1 MDPKDLHLV
10 VTEDGSHTLY
20 IPSIEE
26 TYHSRSGAIQESKH
40 VFIKHGLEYFI
51 DQTDIKKIR
60 ILEVGFG
67 TGLNVLLT
75 KKEMRKFPGIRVR
88 YLAVEPNPLP
98 AKIINRLNY
107 CKLLKEDKDIWAKIH
122 FSKWNSGIAIDNN
135 FLLLKQKVS
144 LEDILKFSKINIVY
158 FDAFAPGKQPDVWK
172 YEELSKI
179 YDGLEENGVL
189 VTFCAQGEF
198 KRNLV
203 KLGFRIEV
211 LPGPPGK
218 YQMIRATKINLI

>member
-1 MDPKDLHLV
+1 MDPKDLRLV
-10 VTEDGSHTLY
+10 ITEDGSHTLY
-20 IPSIEE
+20 VPSIEE
-26 TYHSRSGAIQESKH
+26 TYHSKFGAIQESMH

-75 KKEMRKFPGIRVR
+75 EREMRKFPEIQVF
-88 YLAVEPNPLP
+88 YLAIEPNPLP
-98 AKIINRLNY
+98 TKIINQLNY
-107 CKLLKEDKDIWAKIH
+107 CMLLKEDKDLWEKIH
-122 FSKWNSGIAIDNN
+122 SEKWDSEIAINKN
-135 FLLLKQKVS
+135 FFLLKQRVS
-144 LEDILKFSKINIVY
+144 LEDIFKISKINIVY

-172 YEELSKI
+172 YKELSKI
-179 YDGLEENGVL
+179 YDGLEENGLL

-218 YQMIRATKINLI
+218 HQMIRAAKIA

>member
-1 MDPKDLHLV
+1 MDQKDLQLV
-10 VTEDGSHTLY
+10 ITEDGSHTLY
-20 IPSIEE
+20 VPSIEE
-26 TYHSRSGAIQESKH
+26 TYHSKFGAIQESMY

-51 DQTDIKKIR
+51 DQTDIKEIR

-75 KKEMRKFPGIRVR
+75 EREMRKFPEIQVS
-88 YLAVEPNPLP
+88 YLAIEPNPLP
-98 AKIINRLNY
+98 TKIINQLNY
-107 CKLLKEDKDIWAKIH
+107 CMLLKEDKDLWEKIH
-122 FSKWNSGIAIDNN
+122 SEKWDSEIAINKN
-135 FLLLKQKVS
+135 FLLLKQRVS
-144 LEDILKFSKINIVY
+144 LEDIFKISKINIVY

-172 YEELSKI
+172 YKELSKI
-179 YDGLEENGVL
+179 YDGLEENGLL

-218 YQMIRATKINLI
+218 HQMIRAAKIA